1 MELSGLL
8 GTSFECDCG
17 RIHSVPIQRFA
28 YEDGVPRRLPAMVQC
43 LHVAGT
49 IRRVAVVA
57 DARTWAVCGENASV
71 ALAEAGLVTDQ
82 IIVPDERRSGPVCD
96 ERTLAA
102 LVTKLRQAKRDLVVA
117 VGSGVIS
124 DLCKWA
130 SFELDLP
137 YIVMATA
144 ASMNGYAAANVA
156 PQVAGVKVL
165 VRARPPLMVAA
176 EPAVIEQ
183 APHEMTAAGFGD
195 TIAKYQSAADW
206 AMNHLLLDEYYCDF
220 CRGMTTDLDHR
231 YLDPPEDIKDRRSDA
246 VKGLFEALFWSG
258 VAMTLVGTSAPASG
272 GEHLLSH
279 TLDMMAAVRNHEHDL
294 HGRQVGL
301 GTLLSAALY
310 QRILAIESP
319 EPVRLPPVIDAGFWA
334 TPTVC
339 AAVTEQYQTKQQVLE
354 TVRQRI
360 ARAKTWDELRRVLAG
375 KVKTPQ
381 TIRDWLR
388 RAGAASGMADIG
400 CPRERMRS
408 AVLHLHEIRSRFT
421 VVDLAWLVGV
431 LPDAADELVDE
442 WLANVR

>member
-28 YEDGVPRRLPAMVQC
+28 YEDGVTRRLPAMVQH
-43 LHVAGT
+43 LRVSGT
-49 IRRVAVVA
+49 MRRVAVVA
-57 DARTWAVCGENASV
+57 DVRTWAICGENAYV
-71 ALAEAGLVTDQ
+71 ALAEAGWVTDK
-82 IIVPDERRSGPVCD
+82 IIVPDEQRSGPVCN

-102 LVTKLRQAKRDLVVA
+102 LVTTLRQVKRDLVVA

-165 VRARPPLMVAA
+165 VRARPPLMVVA

-183 APHEMTAAGFGD
+183 APHEMTVAGFGD
-195 TIAKYQSAADW
+195 TIAKYQSTADW
-206 AMNHLLLDEYYCDF
+206 TMNHFLLDEYYCDF
-220 CRGMTTDLDHR
+220 CSRMTAGLDHL
-231 YLDPPEDIKDRRSDA
+231 YLHHPEDIKNGQSHA

-279 TLDMMAAVRNHEHDL
+279 TLDMMAAARNHEHDL

-310 QRILAIESP
+310 ERILAIESP
-319 EPVRLPPVIDAGFWA
+319 RPVSLPPVVDADFWA
-334 TPTVC
+334 VPAVC
-339 AAVTEQYQTKQQVLE
+339 AAVAEQYRAKQQVLE
-354 TVRQRI
+354 AVRQRI
-360 ARAKTWDELRRVLAG
+360 ARPKAWDELRQVLAG
-375 KVKTPQ
+375 KVKTPR
-381 TIRDWLR
+381 TIQDWLQ
-388 RAGAASGMADIG
+388 RAGAASCMADIG
-400 CPRERMRS
+400 CPHERMRS
-408 AVLHLHEIRSRFT
+408 AVLHLHEIRSRLT

-442 WLANVR
+442 WLANAR